1 MSELSMRQYRDA
13 VMNRRC
19 AVTPRAAAATLVR
32 VVLACL
38 AVAASASAAA
48 QATGAPVY
56 RCMEPGGKV
65 LYADFPCKGGAQVD
79 IRPGAPAPDATERL
93 ARARDEL
100 DRAAARRQAS
110 DDAAALQ
117 REALAL
123 RRQEMDVARYA
134 DSGTYPPDA
143 SYLSGYGY
151 GYYPPYVAH
160 HRPKARPPVKP
171 EQLPVGRVPA
181 VIRFPR

>member
-1 MSELSMRQYRDA
+1 MSNLTDPLA
-13 VMNRRC
+13 
-19 AVTPRAAAATLVR
+19 
-32 VVLACL
+32 ACL

-56 RCMEPGGKV
+56 RCVEPGGKV

-151 GYYPPYVAH
+151 GYGYGYYPPYVAH